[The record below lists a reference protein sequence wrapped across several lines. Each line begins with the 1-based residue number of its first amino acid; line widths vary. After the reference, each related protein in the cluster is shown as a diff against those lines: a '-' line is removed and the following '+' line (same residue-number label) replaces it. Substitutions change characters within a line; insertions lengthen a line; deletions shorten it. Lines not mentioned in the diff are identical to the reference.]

1 MFVSDFKRL
10 FMKGLAALLPTVVT
24 IALLL
29 WAFNWV
35 NGHIASPITDWIIT
49 FLPDPE
55 GEVPTFFAN
64 TFSFDAEEDPLKY
77 GEKLEQ
83 FDPETGAQ
91 LTREYLVIHHE
102 ACTSDVEEIAIPARK
117 RRAEAL
123 WRIVFTKWRL
133 NIIGFLL
140 AIVVVYIVGY
150 VLSGL
155 LGRTVLRM
163 VESMVLRIPFIRSLY
178 PNVKQ
183 VTDFLFGDRQIEFGG
198 VVAVEYPRRGV
209 WSLGLLTGPAMKTIE
224 KSASANDLVTVFIP
238 SSPTPVTGYT
248 ITVPRAD
255 VIELALSIDEAL
267 RFTIS
272 GGVIKPPSEGGQ
284 PEMAMKDVFQ
294 GKKLPDRG
302 RKNT

>member
-1 MFVSDFKRL
+1 MFVNDFNRV

-55 GEVPTFFAN
+55 GEIPTFFTK
-64 TFSFDAEEDPLKY
+64 TFSFDSEQDPLTY
-77 GEKLEQ
+77 GEKLDQ
-83 FDPETGAQ
+83 MDAETGAQ
-91 LTREYLVIHHE
+91 LTREYLIIHHQ
-102 ACTSDVEEIAIPARK
+102 ACTSDVEAIAIPAQK

-133 NIIGFLL
+133 NVIGFLL
-140 AIVVVYIVGY
+140 AIVIVYIVGY

-163 VESMVLRIPFIRSLY
+163 MESMVLRIPFIRSLY

-198 VVAVEYPRRGV
+198 VVAVEYPRKGV

-224 KSASANDLVTVFIP
+224 KRASADDLITVFIP

-248 ITVPRAD
+248 ITIPRAD

-294 GKKLPDRG
+294 SKKLSGQGQQD
-302 RKNT
+302 T

>member
-1 MFVSDFKRL
+1 M
-10 FMKGLAALLPTVVT
+10 
-24 IALLL
+24 I
-29 WAFNWV
+29 
-35 NGHIASPITDWIIT
+35 
-49 FLPDPE
+49 
-55 GEVPTFFAN
+55 
-64 TFSFDAEEDPLKY
+64 
-77 GEKLEQ
+77 
-83 FDPETGAQ
+83 
-91 LTREYLVIHHE
+91 IHHE
-102 ACTSDVEEIAIPARK
+102 ACTSEVEEIAIPARK

-133 NIIGFLL
+133 NVIGFIL
-140 AIVVVYIVGY
+140 AIVIVYIVGY

-163 VESMVLRIPFIRSLY
+163 MESMVLRIPFIRSLY

-224 KSASANDLVTVFIP
+224 KSASADDLVTVFIP

-248 ITVPRAD
+248 ITVPRSD
-255 VIELALSIDEAL
+255 VIELVLSIDEAL

-284 PEMAMKDVFQ
+284 PEMAMKDVF
-294 GKKLPDRG
+294 GSKKLSEQG
-302 RKNT
+302 RQDT